1 MLKCRLRDGST
12 LAWTFYFNFGGR
24 ISRKVGWAA
33 LKQGL
38 NVLWGLN
45 TFLVNCDQTW
55 PHPFSPASMFVF
67 WHVPYTD
74 HKPTPLQL
82 GGKNKFWHPPAAS
95 GCAAEYKLQ
104 HNYRPDCWEH
114 GFLQQLMGWV
124 VVQLQHNY
132 PPRLLRALFFAATY
146 GRGSCSDVKL

>member
-24 ISRKVGWAA
+24 ISRKVGRAA

-45 TFLVNCDQTW
+45 NFLVNCDQTW

-74 HKPTPLQL
+74 HKHTPLQP
-82 GGKNKFWHPPAAS
+82 GGKNRFWHPPAAS

-104 HNYRPDCWEH
+104 HNY
-114 GFLQQLMGWV
+114 
-124 VVQLQHNY
+124 
-132 PPRLLRALFFAATY
+132 PPRLLRAWFFAATY
-146 GRGSCSDVKL
+146 GLGSCTTTTQLPAQIAESMVFCSNLWAG